1 MPKAHTGGF
10 KCIIW
15 TLATRL
21 ARKLAQLLCGLFIDW
36 ALEFFLSI
44 PLQMNKHTA
53 MTTQRNLE
61 I

>member
-36 ALEFFLSI
+36 ALEFFFI
-44 PLQMNKHTA
+44 NTIA
-53 MTTQRNLE
+53 NE
-61 I
+61 